1 MIAFKTYI
9 FKLFLLILFS
19 VFLYGCPVLPKTIVD
34 NGPLPESAKLVV
46 PYKNGE
52 NYKFKFSNGLVIN
65 FTAERETVDA
75 IDNGCAEC
83 FNFEQHYQRDIICF
97 LNLRITKANGQTIS
111 SQKSTLRKKED

>member
-52 NYKFKFSNGLVIN
+52 NYKFKFSKGLVIN
-65 FTAERETVDA
+65 FTAERKLLTQLILDVLNVS
-75 IDNGCAEC
+75 ISN
-83 FNFEQHYQRDIICF
+83 NII
-97 LNLRITKANGQTIS
+97 
-111 SQKSTLRKKED
+111 KEI